1 MTNTEMIAV
10 IGLIAGTAIQ
20 LIALLLAVSRLL
32 AASTAAEVRSAERFA
47 RLETKT
53 ERMEND
59 VQNLFRVTN
68 KRALDT

>member
-10 IGLIAGTAIQ
+10 LGLISGTAIQ

-32 AASTAAEVRSAERFA
+32 AASTAAEVRSAERFV

-53 ERMEND
+53 ERVEKD
-59 VQNLFRVTN
+59 VQNLFHATN